1 MSLPLPPLLLALLL
15 VAAAPAVQAQSE
27 SPSPEATAGLD
38 RGLAAL
44 KAGGSEFYLYPLP
57 QGWTWQAVDRETP
70 YYAMTFLPDGQPQ
83 RGWDDALILS
93 IHRGEAMEPRDL
105 LGWAERRLATACRD
119 LRRSGVEQGAG
130 ADDWPEA
137 WRLFVCRERL
147 DNSRGEVRLLRAVQ
161 GESAS
166 YLAARVWRMP
176 VFASGSPVGQSEVQ
190 QARDLL
196 AEGGPC
202 LRDSARSACP
212 LYSAMGLGALEDAVP
227 YGVFNVRSR

>member
-1 MSLPLPPLLLALLL
+1 MSLPLLPLLLVLVL

-27 SPSPEATAGLD
+27 SPSPDRTAALD
-38 RGLAAL
+38 RALAAL

-57 QGWTWQAVDRETP
+57 QGWTWQAVDSEPP
-70 YYAMTFLPDGQPQ
+70 YYAMTFLPEGQPQ
-83 RGWDDALILS
+83 QGWDDALILS
-93 IHRGEAMEPRDL
+93 IHRGEAMEPQDL
-105 LGWAERRLATACRD
+105 LGWAERRLATVCRD
-119 LRRSGVEQGAG
+119 LRRSGVEQGRTAE
-130 ADDWPEA
+130 DWPEA

-147 DNSRGEVRLLRAVQ
+147 NDSRGEVRLLRAVQ

-176 VFASGSPVGQSEVQ
+176 AVVAGSPVGQSEVQ

-212 LYSAMGLGALEDAVP
+212 FYSSMGLGALEDAEP
-227 YGVFNVRSR
+227 YGVFNVRGR